1 VRIVQKSVERCEYG
15 GTIDEFFFFKVLVS
29 LDAHSF
35 SSTALLLMGGKTDD
49 IFSRIRTH
57 RRSVCIHFASIA

>member
-1 VRIVQKSVERCEYG
+1 MRIVQKSVERCEYG
-15 GTIDEFFFFKVLVS
+15 GTIDEFFFKVLVS
-29 LDAHSF
+29 LDVHSF

>member
-1 VRIVQKSVERCEYG
+1 MRIVQKSVERCEYG
-15 GTIDEFFFFKVLVS
+15 GTIDEFFFKVLVS
-29 LDAHSF
+29 LDVHSF
-35 SSTALLLMGGKTDD
+35 PSIALLLMGGKTDD

>member
-1 VRIVQKSVERCEYG
+1 MRIVQKSVERCEYG
-15 GTIDEFFFFKVLVS
+15 GTIDEFFLKVLVS

>member
-1 VRIVQKSVERCEYG
+1 MRIVQKSVERCEYG
-15 GTIDEFFFFKVLVS
+15 GTIDEFFFLKCWFRWIK
-29 LDAHSF
+29 DSF